1 MPKAMIGIAK
11 MLRVDK
17 TMPPIIADMIDD
29 LVENELK
36 FIRCLYHKIKIR
48 ALKIIVLLQTISQ

>member
-1 MPKAMIGIAK
+1 MIGIAK